1 MLCSLTAILRS
12 LRIYCIT
19 LARPVNGFS
28 KKFFFFGGNFP
39 AKPLHTFIPVFLGV
53 A

>member
-1 MLCSLTAILRS
+1 MLCPLAALTRS

-39 AKPLHTFIPVFLGV
+39 VKPLHTFITVFLGV